1 MHEGVVLIVAMYM
14 YSQVLIFL
22 LIGDYLKR
30 ENFIFVI
37 KRICHS
43 LVLRS
48 YLKCCLDQTS
58 FNNQLL
64 SFILIQYYE
73 ISKVKC

>member
-1 MHEGVVLIVAMYM
+1 MHVRERRGKRESLLLSFFLPSFLSVYLLPLCMNSLDVHVL
-14 YSQVLIFL
+14 QVLIFL

-43 LVLRS
+43 LAH
-48 YLKCCLDQTS
+48 
-58 FNNQLL
+58 
-64 SFILIQYYE
+64 
-73 ISKVKC
+73 